1 MPIYFG
7 PIEILIVIGIL
18 GSVLGLGRLTEI
30 SQLILKII
38 RNIKG

>member
-1 MPIYFG
+1 MPIHFG
-7 PIEILIVIGIL
+7 PIEILIIVGII

-30 SQLILKII
+30 SEVILKAI